1 MRVYVFCK
9 LLCFSYHLSL
19 FLHEIKVIL
28 HHCHFTSHQSS
39 SFMSS
44 FLASGFVRCQG
55 CNKPFKRLST
65 HIAQNE
71 ICGTHYKTNPVQGG
85 HNVTNVQRSDCAYF
99 NNEAASTV
107 VAAQGRTRNYSCIP
121 SREEGRVVDDV
132 LIHADNDEDDF
143 QVFDDALPCDKEFDD
158 DSNNEDTPDG
168 IILQL
173 YEEMQDLRSNPLGL
187 DRFSC
192 EEKVHIELLHL
203 LKELKAPLKAFS
215 CILNWAAK
223 ANNQGHVFQVDTQ
236 PSRRTVV
243 HKLFCRYNM
252 KGLIPK
258 EKSLYLPYSRRIVP
272 MIYFDAREVFA
283 SLLNCPLL
291 NRDENYLFDSPAK
304 DPFVGPISSST
315 TIGDINTGRCYR
327 KTYKAL
333 VKKPGVDMIL
343 PSIMAMDKTQVDT
356 YGRLQMEPLTMSHGL
371 LKHSI
376 RSKHMAMRILG
387 YICHNPAHQPNFKGG
402 VVDVSEPPTDL
413 PPGTVVGRIPLE
425 PIPNVTWSTY
435 LLNEMHLQI
444 EFILEE
450 SGFLDLQRKGFHWKL
465 HYNEKVYPV
474 VLHPYIPFI
483 IGDTEGHD
491 RLCGHYTARFSAI
504 KQLCRVCECPTH
516 LSGYSKAKFRHRKPT
531 VINRLVRRGNL
542 HGLKEM
548 SQNYLRN
555 GFDKVRFGLH
565 NDRGIFGACPGEM
578 LHLVSLG
585 WFKYCLEAFAS
596 QAGGKEC
603 LALKRYDRL
612 CASIGT
618 QLSRHSDRDLP
629 RMNFPKGFSSGT
641 NLMGHE
647 ITGCLMVK
655 LFALHTTRFRQIFPP
670 KKLPKYAKL
679 EKSTKSK
686 SKDKK
691 GNKKIIAPMKR
702 NRERNLCFETHVTD
716 WILAVSSLLQWHQW
730 MKQSTIPR
738 HQVAKSQHAVQ
749 WLMRHVADVC
759 PRPKGMGNNTIK
771 THLVLHLCED
781 ILDHGVPENVN
792 SAYAESAHIPLS
804 KLTARNTQ
812 KRAKTF
818 TKQAAERYVENL
830 AISSAHHD
838 MEHDHAQSALAARP
852 SAPQGMMVLPQG
864 KLCGRRFTISWR
876 VGDECPAF
884 QWLRKSPGDKLG
896 RDSLQPTAMQ
906 FLAKYCLPHT
916 VDGKLQ
922 CCTEFI
928 SSLGHRYRAH
938 PSIYDARPWNDHAM
952 VVWPEENYKYPLP
965 AFIHTF
971 VDLRSLQPH
980 ETITIPEVGQEIIK
994 AGVYA
999 LVHSFVAIDE
1009 EKTRKPS
1016 NAMIGRYKLYRSSGH
1031 RTPTLYLV
1039 NLDNITG
1046 PTIGICDI
1054 NPQTPELDENYLFL
1068 FLRKEE
1074 WSSSWDSMITSCHAD
1089 RHLPARESQ
1098 YEKRVRVED
1107 NTEDGST
1114 ADDDDDD
1121 DKEVDDDGEGEDE
1134 VDDECDDEEVDNS
1147 DMDEEDDE
1155 EDNNSISDDDGDD
1168 DVDEVT
1174 PQAAARKKRRR

>member
-1 MRVYVFCK
+1 MYIFIYKHSRELLQLHVRIHQKVRMLKTLLLLRTLVIVFTR
-9 LLCFSYHLSL
+9 YM
-19 FLHEIKVIL
+19 KVII
-28 HHCHFTSHQSS
+28 HHRYLISRLSSPSMSTFPTTSI
-39 SFMSS
+39 
-44 FLASGFVRCQG
+44 GFVHCQC

-65 HIAQNE
+65 HISQNE
-71 ICGTHYKTNPVQGG
+71 VCGAHYKTIPVQVG
-85 HNVTNVQRSDCAYF
+85 HNVTNVERSDYSYF
-99 NNEAASTV
+99 NNESATS
-107 VAAQGRTRNYSCIP
+107 VAVAQGRRRKYACNPTG
-121 SREEGRVVDDV
+121 EEGRVVGDAPSLDNDDV
-132 LIHADNDEDDF
+132 DF
-143 QVFDDALPCDKEFDD
+143 QVFDDDTLPCSKEI
-158 DSNNEDTPDG
+158 DSDGSDEYAADG
-168 IILQL
+168 IILEL
-173 YEEMQDLRSNPLGL
+173 YEEMQHLRSNPLGL

-192 EEKVHIELLHL
+192 EEKVHIELLNV
-203 LKELKAPLKAFS
+203 LKELKAPMKAFS
-215 CILNWAAK
+215 CVLNWAAK
-223 ANNQGHVFQVDTQ
+223 ANDQGHVFQVGCQ
-236 PSRRTVV
+236 PSRRKVID
-243 HKLFCRYNM
+243 KLYCRYNM

-283 SLLNCPLL
+283 SLLSCPLL

-304 DPFVGPISSST
+304 DPFVGPPTSST

-327 KTYKAL
+327 KTYEAL
-333 VKKPGVDMIL
+333 VKKQGVDMIL

-387 YICHNPAHQPNFKGG
+387 YICHSPAHQPNFKGG
-402 VVDVSEPPTDL
+402 VVRVSEPPTDL
-413 PPGTVVGRIPLE
+413 PPGTVVGRVPLK
-425 PIPNVTWSTY
+425 PIPNVSWSTY

-444 EFILEE
+444 EFILEQ
-450 SGFLDLQRKGFHWKL
+450 SGFLDLQRNGFHWKL

-474 VLHPYIPFI
+474 VMHPYIPFI

-504 KQLCRVCECPTH
+504 KQLCRACECPTH
-516 LSGYSKAKFRHRKPT
+516 LSGYSKAKFRHRKPA
-531 VINRLVRRGNL
+531 VINRLVRHGDL
-542 HGLKEM
+542 HALKDM
-548 SQNYLRN
+548 SQNYLCN
-555 GFDKVRFGLH
+555 GFNKVRFGLH

-603 LALKRYDRL
+603 LALRRYDRL

-618 QLSRHSDRDLP
+618 QLSRSSDRDLP
-629 RMNFPKGFSSGT
+629 RTNFPRGFSSGT

-647 ITGCLMVK
+647 ITGCLLVK
-655 LFALHTTRFRQIFPP
+655 LFALHTTRFRRIFPP
-670 KKLPKYAKL
+670 KKLPRYAKPA
-679 EKSTKSK
+679 KPAKSK
-686 SKDKK
+686 SKDKGNTK
-691 GNKKIIAPMKR
+691 GIAATKR
-702 NRERNLCFETHVTD
+702 DRERNLCFESHVTD

-838 MEHDHAQSALAARP
+838 MEMDIAVPPGLIT
-852 SAPQGMMVLPQG
+852 APPQRG
-864 KLCGRRFTISWR
+864 KLWGRRFTISLH
-876 VGDECPAF
+876 VGDERPLF
-884 QWLRKSPGDKLG
+884 QWLRPSPADKLG
-896 RDSLQPTAMQ
+896 RDSLQQTAMEY
-906 FLAKYCLPHT
+906 LAKHCLPHT

-928 SSLGHRYRAH
+928 SSVGQRYRAH

-952 VVWPEENYKYPLP
+952 VVWPKENYKYPLP

-971 VDLRSLQPH
+971 VDLRRSLQPH
-980 ETITIPEVGQEIIK
+980 ARFTIPEVGQDPIK

-1009 EKTRKPS
+1009 EETRKPS
-1016 NAMIGRYKLYRSSGH
+1016 NAMIGRYKLYHSDHGNRS
-1031 RTPTLYLV
+1031 PTLYLIKV
-1039 NLDNITG
+1039 DNIAG
-1046 PTIGICDI
+1046 PTIGIRDI
-1054 NPQTPELDENYLFL
+1054 DPRIQVQEEYYLFL

-1074 WSSSWDSMITSCHAD
+1074 WASSWDSMITSCHAD
-1089 RHLPARESQ
+1089 RYEAAREPE
-1098 YEKRVRVED
+1098 YEERVRVEGNSSDAD
-1107 NTEDGST
+1107 ND
-1114 ADDDDDD
+1114 
-1121 DKEVDDDGEGEDE
+1121 
-1134 VDDECDDEEVDNS
+1134 
-1147 DMDEEDDE
+1147 DEEDDDDAAENDSNIEEDVEE
-1155 EDNNSISDDDGDD
+1155 EDNDI
-1168 DVDEVT
+1168 VDKDIEEVT
-1174 PQAAARKKRRR
+1174 PPRKKRRR